1 MTKQLEQAFAKAARL
16 PKREQDAL
24 AEWLLLELEDER
36 RWKKAFKASRKTLG
50 ELADEALAELRE
62 GKTRP
67 LDPDEL

>member
-1 MTKQLEQAFAKAARL
+1 MTKQLEHAFAKAARL

-36 RWKKAFKASRKTLG
+36 RWKKAFKASRRALG
-50 ELADEALAELRE
+50 ELADEALAELRA
-62 GKTRP
+62 GRTKP